1 MLNDIAIMPCQTTG
15 RVAVKIN
22 WLKNGLEMDFNAS
35 DYKGRYRQLPVGTLQ
50 IADLRL
56 NPNEYFLIIF

>member
-56 NPNEYFLIIF
+56 NPNEYF